1 MKSRQLRI
9 TQGEAMTLDTI
20 TIAIVLAGLIL
31 YTVLGGADFGAGVW
45 QLLAGSGAHGKQ
57 IRDHAHHA
65 NAPVWE
71 ANHVWLVLVIT
82 VLWTGYPIVFGS
94 IFSTLAI
101 PIFIAAIGIVLR
113 GMAYTLQ
120 NAADARQRRYIDT
133 AFAVSSI
140 LTPFMLGTVIG
151 AVASGRVPVGN
162 ARGDAITS
170 WVNPT
175 SILAGCLAVATGAFL
190 AAVYLAADAARLRE
204 QSLTRAFHN
213 RALAAG
219 VVAGLVSIIGLV
231 VIDNDA
237 HRLFHGLLRG
247 WGLAAVI
254 ISAAA
259 GLISL
264 ALIFRRAYEASRL
277 SASVAVAALLL
288 GWAAAQRPYVLPPTL
303 TLSAGAAATSTQV
316 AVIISV
322 GIGAIVLFPS
332 LAVLFRLALTGR
344 FDPGARPVYTPDAE
358 PIVRRRGRSAQA
370 AIVLLL
376 AGVLLLTI
384 AEPPAAH
391 AFGVVALTAAGI
403 IAFMAVG
410 PAELANRPAT
420 GPERS
425 RSH

>member
-1 MKSRQLRI
+1 MAP
-9 TQGEAMTLDTI
+9 GEAMTLDAI
-20 TIAIVLAGLIL
+20 TIGIVLVGLIL

-45 QLLAGSGAHGKQ
+45 QLLAGSGARGRQ

-101 PIFIAAIGIVLR
+101 PIFVAAIGIVLR

-120 NAADARQRRYIDT
+120 NAANARQRRYIDT

-151 AVASGRVPVGN
+151 AIASGRVPVGN

-190 AAVYLAADAARLRE
+190 AAVYLAADAARLRD

-219 VVAGLVSIIGLV
+219 VTAGLVSIIGLV
-231 VIDNDA
+231 VIDSDA
-237 HRLFHGLLRG
+237 HQLFHGLLRG

-254 ISAAA
+254 VSAAA
-259 GLISL
+259 GFVSL
-264 ALIFRRAYEASRL
+264 ALIVRQAYEASRL
-277 SASVAVAALLL
+277 SAAVAVAALLL
-288 GWAAAQRPYVLPPTL
+288 GWTAAQRPYVLPPTL
-303 TLSAGAAATSTQV
+303 TLSAGAAATTTQV
-316 AVIISV
+316 ALIISV
-322 GIGAIVLFPS
+322 GIGAIILFPS

-344 FDPGARPVYTPDAE
+344 FDPGAARASTPDVE
-358 PIVRRRGRSAQA
+358 PTGRRRGRSARA
-370 AIVLLL
+370 AFMLFL
-376 AGVLLLTI
+376 AGVVLLTI
-384 AEPPAAH
+384 ADPPAAH
-391 AFGVVALTAAGI
+391 AFGIVALMAAGI
-403 IAFMAVG
+403 VAFTAVG
-410 PAELANRPAT
+410 PDELANQPAARPAP
-420 GPERS
+420 GS